1 MSFAGFECEQFV
13 RGKGIAMKKSVY
25 ELFFCLTAFAAAPLW
40 GQNAQLSGTIT
51 DTSKSVVPQAAVRI
65 LSRTNGWDRKTETNN
80 GGIYGFPSLPPGT
93 YDLEISKEGFQ
104 TLNRTSIK
112 LDVETHVQL
121 DFTLKVGNTSQTIT
135 VTGDTALVQSTDAS
149 LGNVIT
155 TQAITQLPFYA
166 SDPIGLFF
174 LQPGVTHFGGGTY
187 SEISGAV
194 NGGKNDQAN
203 ITLDGMDVN
212 DQDSRALYS
221 VLRITS
227 DSVQELRMTTSNAN
241 ADMGRSSGGQLA
253 LVTKSGTNEL
263 HGSLYDYHRG
273 TDTAANSL

>member
-1 MSFAGFECEQFV
+1 
-13 RGKGIAMKKSVY
+13 MKKSVY

-155 TQAITQLPFYA
+155 TRRSPSCHFMPVTRSGCSSCSPALPT
-166 SDPIGLFF
+166 SEVGL
-174 LQPGVTHFGGGTY
+174 
-187 SEISGAV
+187 IA
-194 NGGKNDQAN
+194 
-203 ITLDGMDVN
+203 
-212 DQDSRALYS
+212 
-221 VLRITS
+221 
-227 DSVQELRMTTSNAN
+227 
-241 ADMGRSSGGQLA
+241 RSA
-253 LVTKSGTNEL
+253 EP
-263 HGSLYDYHRG
+263 
-273 TDTAANSL
+273 